1 MQFADKVTKL
11 SFFKPS
17 RILVITHQSI
27 FNMDKA
33 KIKRNM
39 KIKEI
44 KGVSKLTKGGKDS
57 EICVHNTTTHDYH
70 VRP

>member
-1 MQFADKVTKL
+1 
-11 SFFKPS
+11 
-17 RILVITHQSI
+17 
-27 FNMDKA
+27 MDKA